1 MKRLVSS
8 TLTSVI
14 VAGGLVGVTGSPAF
28 AACAPDP
35 VKKYAISKKSTV
47 YRGTNLHST
56 WMDMR
61 GASEVSVSYNKS
73 STATA
78 SVSGTAGIEAEAGV
92 IFTKASTSF
101 SVTVGGEWSSSKSWN
116 YEMKAKKV
124 KGKNQVRMRLFH
136 EAKRFRV
143 GKSITTNKP
152 NCKGTTTKHSW
163 NKTIT
168 APTKRSSN
176 DFWRLEYRYVK

>member
-8 TLTSVI
+8 ALTSVI
-14 VAGGLVGVTGSPAF
+14 MAGGLVGVTGSPAS

-35 VKKYAISKKSTV
+35 VRKYAISKKSTV
-47 YRGTNLHST
+47 YRGTNLKST

-61 GASEVSVSYNKS
+61 SASEVTVSYNKS

-124 KGKNQVRMRLFH
+124 KGKNQVRMRLYH
-136 EAKRFRV
+136 EAKKFRV
-143 GKSITTNKP
+143 GKSITTTKP
-152 NCKGTTTKHSW
+152 SCKGKTTKHVW
-163 NKTIT
+163 TKTIV

-176 DFWRLEYRYVK
+176 DFWRLEYRKV